1 MIRFFK
7 TEDIVKIK
15 ELGMQITPDFVKTN
29 DLEKIKEDKF
39 TKILVYEQE
48 KEVIAF
54 LMYTELEETI
64 DIIDIIVEEKYRDKK
79 IASCLLDYLISEMK
93 ESVKLMT
100 LEVRRNNI
108 PAIHLYE
115 KFGFSIVNIRKKYY
129 QDEDAFLMG
138 RRIER

>member
-79 IASCLLDYLISEMK
+79 IASGFLDYLISEMK

-100 LEVRRNNI
+100 LEVRRSNI